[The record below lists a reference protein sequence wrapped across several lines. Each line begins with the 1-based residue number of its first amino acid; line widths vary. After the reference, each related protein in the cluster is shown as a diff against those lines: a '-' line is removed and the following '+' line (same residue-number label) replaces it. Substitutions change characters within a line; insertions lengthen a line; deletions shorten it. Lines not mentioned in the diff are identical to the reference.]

1 MRLLTTTDNSP
12 HSFRVLPHAALFA
25 RALGWELALLRV
37 LDPLVDAAQEPGR
50 TLEEATASATGRWR
64 EELRALLDRDGIAGE
79 AMVRLKDR
87 GEDMH
92 QALLRIAG
100 ETGAAMLAMDSR
112 GAGALRHAL
121 LGSVAMGV
129 VGNSRLPVMVTGG
142 EAQPPQPADRLRIV
156 ITNDGSPAALDV
168 ANALAPLLEGKNLD
182 VTFLRICDEGEQAR
196 EEETRAGLE
205 AMARLIPPGP
215 RVDVAVEPATDL
227 EKVETAIVRAAQERG
242 AHAIAMST
250 HGHSARRHL
259 LAGSVALGVL
269 GQSPVPVILARG
281 GLAGPADH

>member
-1 MRLLTTTDNSP
+1 MRLLTTTDNSL

-25 RALGWELALLRV
+25 RALGWDLVLMRV
-37 LDPLVDAAQEPGR
+37 FDPRVDAAQEPGI
-50 TLEEATASATGRWR
+50 TLEQATASATGRWR

-79 AMVRLKDR
+79 AMVGLKDR

-112 GAGALRHAL
+112 GAGALRHTL

-129 VGNSRLPVMVTGG
+129 VGNSGVPVMVTGG
-142 EAQPPQPADRLRIV
+142 EAQPPQPADRLRIA

-168 ANALAPLLEGKNLD
+168 VNALAPLIEGKDLD
-182 VTFLRICDEGEQAR
+182 VTFLRIYEAAIGDKGEKA
-196 EEETRAGLE
+196 EEEGARAELE
-205 AMARLIPPGP
+205 AIARLIPPGP
-215 RVDVAVEPATDL
+215 RVDVAVEPARDL

-269 GQSPVPVILARG
+269 GKSPAPLILARG
-281 GLAGPADH
+281 TS